1 MKQPLL
7 GPYQVGEMCGLNIP
21 ETAKIM
27 LVKNQAWGEAEVLCR
42 EILFPIVRYTVYEK
56 FEDAVDRA
64 VANLEVE
71 GAGHTST
78 LWTTNDDHVEYAAK
92 RIPVG
97 RFHINQPTMGGRI
110 PIITSITIGCGT
122 WVGNSVSENLTF
134 RHLLNKTRV
143 TREIS
148 GTQPWY
154 CTDWDNFEKFNP
166 LAE

>member
-1 MKQPLL
+1 MS
-7 GPYQVGEMCGLNIP
+7 
-21 ETAKIM
+21 
-27 LVKNQAWGEAEVLCR
+27 LCR
-42 EILFPIVRYTVYEK
+42 RVFVTRLPYKGHGRSAEESVSPGCSQLFLSPGE
-56 FEDAVDRA
+56 
-64 VANLEVE
+64 
-71 GAGHTST
+71 
-78 LWTTNDDHVEYAAK
+78 DDHVEYAAK

-122 WVGNSVSENLTF
+122 WGGNSVSENLTF

-154 CTDWDNFEKFNP
+154 CTDWDDFEKFNP

>member
-1 MKQPLL
+1 M
-7 GPYQVGEMCGLNIP
+7 
-21 ETAKIM
+21 
-27 LVKNQAWGEAEVLCR
+27 
-42 EILFPIVRYTVYEK
+42 
-56 FEDAVDRA
+56 
-64 VANLEVE
+64 
-71 GAGHTST
+71 
-78 LWTTNDDHVEYAAK
+78 
-92 RIPVG
+92 G

-122 WVGNSVSENLTF
+122 WGGNSVSENLTF